1 MSSPP
6 EPPDGKDREEP
17 LDSDQDV
24 DRKKRDG
31 AAEERLTRI
40 AKGFRPRA
48 ISPGGRPRPTQLP
61 DWAEYDMG
69 SLRARMDNLEGR
81 VDRIQENYVDKNE
94 ATLRAIQIT
103 ATAIAVLVG
112 LVLTLLEVSR
122 LL

>member
-1 MSSPP
+1 
-6 EPPDGKDREEP
+6 
-17 LDSDQDV
+17 
-24 DRKKRDG
+24 
-31 AAEERLTRI
+31 
-40 AKGFRPRA
+40 
-48 ISPGGRPRPTQLP
+48 
-61 DWAEYDMG
+61 
-69 SLRARMDNLEGR
+69 MDNLEGR